1 MSTSN
6 DDLQEGTTSGAG
18 NSGRFLHVA
27 AKTHPQRGK
36 LIERVTEDTPNAI
49 RRAFTTKKGEDRV
62 VYELPYSSVTGKI
75 VGLYNKERQVDYG
88 DGPKTVRS
96 SVLVISA
103 KGERLNIEL
112 EEQTRFWP
120 AMCMALPNVDL
131 GRMVRVESWD
141 YDHKTSGERKVGL
154 SLKQKA
160 VEGKAPATARIE
172 EDGTFAVPWFWNK
185 DNPGKLP
192 PAESFKHPKTGDVEW
207 FFDKRDEY
215 LRETVIP
222 AIASRIAKVHESDL
236 EEAEAAPATAL
247 DAAAANAQAKIKPRE
262 DHPPIAGYPAGPKY
276 QRPTADNPFPEQGH
290 ITGGNDESDLNF

>member
-18 NSGRFLHVA
+18 NIGRFLHVA
-27 AKTHPQRGK
+27 AKTHPNRGK
-36 LIERVTEDTPNAI
+36 LVERVTEDTPNAI

-96 SVLVISA
+96 SVLVIAA

-131 GRMVRVESWD
+131 GRMVRVETWD
-141 YDHKTSGERKVGL
+141 YDQKTSGDRKVGL

-160 VEGKAPATARIE
+160 VEGKTPANARIE
-172 EDGTFAVPWFWNK
+172 EDGTFTVPWFWNK

-192 PAESFKHPKTGDVEW
+192 PAEEFKHPKTGEVEW

-222 AIASRIAKVHESDL
+222 AIAERVAKVHESDL
-236 EEAEAAPATAL
+236 EAAESVAAPTAL
-247 DAAAANAQAKIKPRE
+247 DAAATNAQAKAKQQDE
-262 DHPPIAGYPAGPKY
+262 PPFDPAE
-276 QRPTADNPFPEQGH
+276 RPFQVPDGDDDLPF
-290 ITGGNDESDLNF
+290 

>member
-18 NSGRFLHVA
+18 ASGRFLHVA
-27 AKTHPQRGK
+27 AKTHPYRGK
-36 LIERVTEDTPNAI
+36 LIERVTEETPNAI

-62 VYELPYSSVTGKI
+62 VFELPYSSVTGRI

-96 SVLVISA
+96 SVLVLMA

-112 EEQTRFWP
+112 EEQSRFWP
-120 AMCMALPNVDL
+120 AMCQALPNVDL

-141 YDHKTSGERKVGL
+141 YDQKTSGDRKVGL

-160 VEGKAPATARIE
+160 IEGKTPANARIE

-185 DNPGKLP
+185 ENPGKLP
-192 PAESFKHPKTGDVEW
+192 PAEEFKHPKTGEVEW

-222 AIASRIAKVHESDL
+222 AIAERIAKIHAADL
-236 EEAEAAPATAL
+236 DEAEAQPATAL
-247 DAAAANAQAKIKPRE
+247 DAAAATAQAKLQPRA
-262 DHPPIAGYPAGPKY
+262 DAPPVGGFPAGPKY
-276 QRPTADNPFPEQGH
+276 AKPTAENPYPVQKPIGE
-290 ITGGNDESDLNF
+290 NDESDLSF